1 MIFSKLSVRLNI
13 VTFSLLVII
22 SVLMVCAVN
31 YFQKQYALTVAE
43 KKSLIFL
50 QHNLAIHSYFN
61 NQLKPKIF
69 ALTDGSRDKEFFDP
83 VWMSS
88 SYAVREIEKI
98 YDKNSG
104 YRYYYKEAAINA
116 RSPQNEA
123 DDFERDFIQRLNK
136 DPNLQKLSGVRTFD
150 GKPYFYTLMRGESL
164 EKGCMRCHSTHDKA
178 PGDLLKT
185 YGTTRSFN
193 RLDGDVVSAFSIH
206 IPLSEA
212 YGDADRLSIKLSVV
226 LLSILF
232 IVFVIQNRLIS
243 RLVLVPLKNI
253 RSQAES
259 ISNDIENLGV
269 SIPEI
274 YSQEMNE
281 IVGSFNKMS
290 YRLKTV
296 VDDLDRAV
304 KVRTADLTE
313 SEARYRS
320 LFEHMTNGF
329 ALHELVCDTHGNPS
343 DYRFVEVNPS
353 FEKLTGLKA
362 SDIVSRTVLE
372 VMPNTEMSWIETYGR
387 VALNGEP
394 VSFESFSQELSCHY
408 QVWAY
413 CPKPG
418 FFATIFSDITV
429 RKNASESLIL
439 SEKRLK
445 EAQRIACIGNWE
457 LKLADKKLVWSDE
470 IYRIFEINPNIA
482 GVTYESFLEAV
493 HPDDREAVK
502 HAYAA
507 SLRKKI
513 PYEITH
519 RLLMADGRVKY
530 VLERLETTFDL
541 LGQPLCSVG
550 TVQDITREKLAEE
563 EKAKLELQ
571 LHQAQKMESVGSLA
585 GGVAHDFNNKLS
597 VILGCTYLACNE
609 TDPAQLQK
617 FLEEIRKAAEQSA
630 DLTRQLLAFARKQ
643 TIVSKVLNLN
653 ETVSGM
659 LKMLNRLIGE
669 DIFLIWRPVADLW
682 LLKFDPSQI
691 DQILANLCVNARDSI
706 TENGTI
712 TIETGNC
719 VIGDNYCSHHAE
731 ILPGEYV
738 RLVVSDNGCGMDSGT
753 LSHIFEP
760 FFTTKET
767 GKGTGLGLATVFGI
781 VKQNNGF
788 IDVYSEPY
796 IGTTFTIHLPRH
808 VGTSIQ
814 PQDEGV
820 MMSAPRGRETI
831 LLVEDELAILT
842 MASMILTKQGY
853 AVVSANSPAEAHRL
867 AKEHV
872 GDIQLLITD
881 VIMPEMNGK
890 DLAVNMQSFRP
901 QLKCLFMSGYT
912 ADAISRHGVLDEG
925 VNFIQKPFSLPDLA
939 CKVREVLDSP

>member
-1 MIFSKLSVRLNI
+1 MI
-13 VTFSLLVII
+13 
-22 SVLMVCAVN
+22 CAVN

-43 KKSLIFL
+43 KKSLILL

-83 VWMSS
+83 AWMSS
-88 SYAVREIEKI
+88 TYAVREIEKI
-98 YDKNSG
+98 YDKDSG
-104 YRYYYKEAAINA
+104 HRYYYKEAAINA

-123 DDFERDFIQRLNK
+123 DDFERDFIERLNK
-136 DPNLQKLSGVRTFD
+136 DPNLQKLSGVKTFA

-178 PGDLLKT
+178 PGDLVKA
-185 YGTTRSFN
+185 YGATRSFN
-193 RLDGDVVSAFSIH
+193 RSDGDVVSAVSIH

-212 YGDADRLSIKLSVV
+212 YSDADRLSMKLSVA

-232 IVFVIQNRLIS
+232 AVFVIQNRLIS

-253 RSQAES
+253 RARAES
-259 ISNDIENLGV
+259 ISNDIEKLGV
-269 SIPEI
+269 TIPEI

-281 IVGSFNKMS
+281 IVGSFNTMS
-290 YRLKTV
+290 YRLKAVFNGLDDTV
-296 VDDLDRAV
+296 RE
-304 KVRTADLTE
+304 RTAALKESEERLAQLAAQNRTVSWDVDAQGLYTFVSHVSEKVVSYRPDELVGKKHFYDLHPEEGREEFKKAAFEIFVQKGTIHDLVNPVQTKDRGLIWVSTSGFPLLHPDGTLLGYRGSDTDITE
-313 SEARYRS
+313 SN
-320 LFEHMTNGF
+320 L
-329 ALHELVCDTHGNPS
+329 
-343 DYRFVEVNPS
+343 
-353 FEKLTGLKA
+353 
-362 SDIVSRTVLE
+362 
-372 VMPNTEMSWIETYGR
+372 
-387 VALNGEP
+387 
-394 VSFESFSQELSCHY
+394 
-408 QVWAY
+408 
-413 CPKPG
+413 
-418 FFATIFSDITV
+418 
-429 RKNASESLIL
+429 ASEALL
-439 SEKRLK
+439 LNEKRLK

-457 LKLADKKLVWSDE
+457 LNLADKKLVWSDE
-470 IYRIFEINPNIA
+470 IYRIFEIDPNVA
-482 GVTYESFLEAV
+482 GVTYESFLEAI
-493 HPDDREAVK
+493 HPDDRETVK

-507 SLRKKI
+507 SLREKI

-530 VLERLETTFDL
+530 VLERCETFFDPA
-541 LGQPLCSVG
+541 GQPLRSVG
-550 TVQDITREKLAEE
+550 TAQDVTREKLAEE
-563 EKAKLELQ
+563 EKAKLEFQ

-597 VILGCTYLACNE
+597 VILGCTYLAFNE
-609 TDPAQLQK
+609 SDPDQLQK

-643 TIVSKVLNLN
+643 TIAPKVLNLN
-653 ETVSGM
+653 ETVGGM

-669 DIFLIWRPVADLW
+669 DICLTWRPAADLW
-682 LLKFDPSQI
+682 LLKLDPSQI
-691 DQILANLCVNARDSI
+691 DQVLANLCVNARDSI
-706 TENGTI
+706 SENGTI

-719 VIGDNYCSHHAE
+719 VIDADYCSHHAE
-731 ILPGEYV
+731 IVPGEYV

-753 LSHIFEP
+753 ISHIFEP

-788 IDVYSEPY
+788 INVYSEPG

-808 VGTSIQ
+808 VGSVQ
-814 PQDEGV
+814 AQNEGV
-820 MMSAPRGRETI
+820 MLPAPLGRETI
-831 LLVEDELAILT
+831 LLVEDELAILN
-842 MASMILTKQGY
+842 MASMILAKQGY
-853 AVVSANSPAEAHRL
+853 SVLSANSPAEAHRL

-872 GDIQLLITD
+872 GDIHLLITD

-890 DLAVNMQSFRP
+890 DLAANLQSFRP

>member
-1 MIFSKLSVRLNI
+1 MIFSKLNVRLNI
-13 VTFSLLVII
+13 ATFSLLVIM

-43 KKSLIFL
+43 KKSLILL

-69 ALTDGSRDKEFFDP
+69 ALTDGIRDKEFFDP
-83 VWMSS
+83 AWMSS
-88 SYAVREIEKI
+88 TYAVREIEKI
-98 YDKNSG
+98 YDKDSG

-136 DPNLQKLSGVRTFD
+136 DPNLQKLSGVKSFA
-150 GKPYFYTLMRGESL
+150 GKPYFYTLMRGERL

-178 PGDLLKT
+178 PGDLVQA
-185 YGTTRSFN
+185 YGMTRSFN
-193 RLDGDVVSAFSIH
+193 RSDGDVVSAVSIH

-212 YGDADRLSIKLSVV
+212 YGDADRLSMKLSVA

-232 IVFVIQNRLIS
+232 VVFVIQNRLIS
-243 RLVLVPLKNI
+243 RLLFVPLKNI

-269 SIPEI
+269 AIPEI

-281 IVGSFNKMS
+281 IAGSFNTMS

-296 VDDLDRAV
+296 VDDLDRTV

-313 SEARYRS
+313 SETRYRS

-329 ALHELVCDTHGNPS
+329 ALHEMVCDTHGNPS

-353 FEKLTGLKA
+353 FEKLTGLKT
-362 SDIVSRTVLE
+362 SDIVGRTVLE
-372 VMPNTEMSWIETYGR
+372 VMPNTEMSWIDTYGR
-387 VALNGEP
+387 VALHGEP
-394 VSFESFSQELSCHY
+394 VSFESFSQVLSRYY

-429 RKNASESLIL
+429 RKSASESLIL
-439 SEKRLK
+439 SEERLK

-457 LKLADKKLVWSDE
+457 LNLTDKKLVWSDE
-470 IYRIFEINPNIA
+470 IYRIFEIDSNNFGA
-482 GVTYESFLEAV
+482 TYESFLEAI

-502 HAYAA
+502 SAYAA
-507 SLRKKI
+507 SLSKKT
-513 PYEITH
+513 PYEMTH

-530 VLERLETTFDL
+530 VLERCETSFDAA
-541 LGQPLCSVG
+541 GQPLRSVG
-550 TVQDITREKLAEE
+550 TIQDVTREKLAEE
-563 EKAKLELQ
+563 EKNRLESQ
-571 LHQAQKMESVGSLA
+571 LCQAQRMESVGSLA

-597 VILGCTYLACNE
+597 VILGCTYLAFNE

-643 TIVSKVLNLN
+643 TIAPKVLNLN
-653 ETVSGM
+653 ETVGGM
-659 LKMLNRLIGE
+659 LKMLTRLIGE
-669 DIFLIWRPVADLW
+669 DICLTWRPAADLW
-682 LLKFDPSQI
+682 LLKLDPSQI

-706 TENGTI
+706 AENGKI
-712 TIETGNC
+712 TIETGNT
-719 VIGDNYCSHHAE
+719 VVDDDYCSHHAE
-731 ILPGEYV
+731 IVPGEYV

-753 LSHIFEP
+753 VSHIFEP

-788 IDVYSEPY
+788 INVYSEPG

-808 VGTSIQ
+808 VGKSVQ
-814 PQDEGV
+814 AQDEGV
-820 MMSAPRGRETI
+820 MMPAPLGRETI
-831 LLVEDELAILT
+831 LLVEDEVAILN
-842 MASMILTKQGY
+842 MASMILAKQGY
-853 AVVSANSPAEAHRL
+853 SVLPANSPAEAHRL

-872 GDIQLLITD
+872 GDIHLLITD

-890 DLAVNMQSFRP
+890 DLAAKLQSFRP

-939 CKVREVLDSP
+939 CKVREVLDSQ